1 MPALAVVRRRL
12 EAQGFLGLDD
22 VALAEI
28 GPWLRWSPALCA
40 VFMATGTILASPP
53 VLWALAVTALLGA
66 ILPAHPFDI
75 FYNHVV
81 RQLTGTRP
89 LPHHGPQ
96 RRFACGIAAAW
107 LIGTALA
114 FHQRSGGARVRARRH
129 ADHRRWDR
137 QHDALLHPFSRLQ
150 HAAPA
155 AADRQRV
162 RRSPRMTERAP
173 VGAPRPA
180 HLLSEGAPRLPA
192 RAEP

>member
-1 MPALAVVRRRL
+1 MSVQAVVRRRL

-53 VLWALAVTALLGA
+53 VLWALAGTALLGA

-107 LIGTALA
+107 LIGTGLA
-114 FHQRSGGARVRARRH
+114 FHQG
-129 ADHRRWDR
+129 
-137 QHDALLHPFSRLQ
+137 
-150 HAAPA
+150 A
-155 AADRQRV
+155 AALGYVLGGTLTIVAAIGGTTHFCIPSLVYNTLFRP
-162 RRSPRMTERAP
+162 RRTA
-173 VGAPRPA
+173 GASVAR
-180 HLLSEGAPRLPA
+180 GA
-192 RAEP
+192 

>member
-114 FHQRSGGARVRARRH
+114 FHQG
-129 ADHRRWDR
+129 
-137 QHDALLHPFSRLQ
+137 
-150 HAAPA
+150 A
-155 AADRQRV
+155 AALGYVLGGTLTIVAGIVSTTHFCIPSLVYNTLLR
-162 RRSPRMTERAP
+162 
-173 VGAPRPA
+173 PRPTA
-180 HLLSEGAPRLPA
+180 RESVARGA
-192 RAEP
+192 